1 MKKITVYDMFLIF
14 AIILYLGRE
23 GNIWT
28 AVILLCAGILEAVD
42 VVPKIAGLFKDDSK

>member
-14 AIILYLGRE
+14 AIILYLGKGRS
-23 GNIWT
+23 IWT

-42 VVPKIAGLFKDDSK
+42 IVQKIVRLFRHDSK

>member
-1 MKKITVYDMFLIF
+1 MKKITVYDMFLVF

-23 GNIWT
+23 RNIWT

-42 VVPKIAGLFKDDSK
+42 AVPKIVRLFRDASE